1 MTAELVA
8 ESSSSRQESKGP
20 ILGTPRGLWS
30 WLNLSEQGCVL
41 TNSQESKTPDKS
53 PKTWSGKGSFPFQ
66 FCKDKDSIN
75 IFHPSGLSFLVSYFC
90 QRPLSPPIPPGYVSL
105 TLLGHHTS
113 LYSSTNP
120 VSHHA
125 SCPAPY
131 ATILVEAEITSCW
144 HRYCILLAS
153 LPILWSNL
161 VYS

>member
-66 FCKDKDSIN
+66 FCKDTDSIN
-75 IFHPSGLSFLVSYFC
+75 IFHPSWSLFLGFLFLSEASEPSHSSRLCKSHSSRTPHF
-90 QRPLSPPIPPGYVSL
+90 PLFQHKSSKSPRLLSCSL
-105 TLLGHHTS
+105 CYHTS
-113 LYSSTNP
+113 
-120 VSHHA
+120 
-125 SCPAPY
+125 
-131 ATILVEAEITSCW
+131 
-144 HRYCILLAS
+144 
-153 LPILWSNL
+153 
-161 VYS
+161 